1 MKILLYTGYRTGSN
15 SFGEWA
21 SIQLDLPYYHEPF
34 NKNITIPSMIA
45 NKLALYKNFLIEE
58 AGDCIIKVSPSDGF
72 DYEEL
77 QNLFDKRIVLYRENT
92 KEQAESI
99 MWANEKQLWHHT
111 YLDDKFISAHYT
123 IPMEWLSK
131 NAEEIEFNTASLTKE
146 NEVLKTQFLV
156 YDNIENKIEENELK
170 AISDNNSDNILIIGD
185 LHAPFTLPKYLDF
198 CKEQQKKYN
207 CGKVIFIGDIID
219 NHYSSY
225 HESDPD
231 GMSAGDELDKAIQD
245 IQAYYDAF
253 PKATVI
259 IGNHDR
265 LVYRK
270 AFSGGVSKRWV
281 KEYKD
286 VLKVPN
292 WEFCC

>member
-34 NKNITIPSMIA
+34 NKTITIPSMIA

-58 AGDCIIKVSPSDGF
+58 AGDCVVKVSPSDGF

-77 QNLFDKRIVLYRENT
+77 QKLFDKRIVLYRENT

-131 NAEEIEFNTASLTKE
+131 NVEEIDSITASLAKE
-146 NEVLKTQFLV
+146 NELLKSLTDCLHIT
-156 YDNIENKIEENELK
+156 YEELYYSDNGIKKIE
-170 AISDNNSDNILIIGD
+170 DYIGFKSKTKFSKIHK
-185 LHAPFTLPKYLDF
+185 LRNGFI
-198 CKEQQKKYN
+198 KK
-207 CGKVIFIGDIID
+207 
-219 NHYSSY
+219 S
-225 HESDPD
+225 
-231 GMSAGDELDKAIQD
+231 L
-245 IQAYYDAF
+245 
-253 PKATVI
+253 T
-259 IGNHDR
+259 
-265 LVYRK
+265 
-270 AFSGGVSKRWV
+270 
-281 KEYKD
+281 
-286 VLKVPN
+286 
-292 WEFCC
+292 